1 MTEFWATLVG
11 AAVGVVAGALIQYIA
26 QHFVDRN
33 AQVRQRHA
41 LKMEM
46 QYNLQVVSDL
56 SDECARFRNAVNG
69 DTLKIYFGYLG
80 YEKALWS
87 QTNALL
93 NSGLLYHWFPVGVL
107 KKLQKI
113 STVLNVNNANWVNNS
128 ITQRRETAKAETG
141 FNKTD
146 VVQFVNF
153 IENQINETRTLLS
166 EFIALI

>member
-1 MTEFWATLVG
+1 MRTFS
-11 AAVGVVAGALIQYIA
+11 
-26 QHFVDRN
+26 
-33 AQVRQRHA
+33 QRSERRYA
-41 LKMEM
+41 K
-46 QYNLQVVSDL
+46 NL
-56 SDECARFRNAVNG
+56 
-69 DTLKIYFGYLG
+69 FGYLG